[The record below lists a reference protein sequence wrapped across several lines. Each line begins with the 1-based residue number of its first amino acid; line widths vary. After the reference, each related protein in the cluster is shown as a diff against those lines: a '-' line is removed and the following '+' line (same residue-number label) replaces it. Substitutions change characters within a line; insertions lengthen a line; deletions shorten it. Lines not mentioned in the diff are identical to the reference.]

1 MPTTVAMSRLEA
13 RITSDLHREV
23 KRAAELQGRS
33 LTDFVV
39 SVLQDA
45 SRKALERS
53 QLLEL
58 SRLDQEVFARALL
71 EPPAPTAPLRR
82 AVARHRKLLR
92 SV

>member
-1 MPTTVAMSRLEA
+1 MTAMVAMSRLEA
-13 RITSDLHREV
+13 RISSDLHRKV

-45 SRKALERS
+45 SRKAIEQS
-53 QLLEL
+53 EVLEL
-58 SRLDQEVFARALL
+58 SRLDQEAFARALL
-71 EPPAPTAPLRR
+71 KPPAPAVALRR
-82 AVARHRKLLR
+82 AAARHRKLLR